1 MKGSNIGEFEEL
13 VLLTVGILKEEAYG
27 ISIKDELKDRTGRK
41 PSIGALHSALNRLE
55 KKGLLQSYMEGPTE
69 ERRGR
74 RKRFYKLTQIGKN
87 VLSEIYERRREM
99 ILLIPDLLPN
109 HE

>member
-13 VLLTVGILKEEAYG
+13 VLLTVGILQEEAYG
-27 ISIKDELKDRTGRK
+27 ISIKDELKTRTGRK

-55 KKGLLQSYMEGPTE
+55 SKGLLKSEMEGPTE

-74 RKRFYKLTQIGKN
+74 RKRYYRLTQSGRS
-87 VLSEIYERRREM
+87 VLTSIYQQRSEM
-99 ILLIPDLLPN
+99 IQLIPNLGNL
-109 HE
+109 

>member
-13 VLLTVGILKEEAYG
+13 VLLTAGILRDEAYG
-27 ISIKDELKDRTGRK
+27 ISISDELKVRTGRK

-55 KKGLLQSYMEGPTE
+55 KKGFLKSFMEGPTE

-74 RKRFYKLTQIGKN
+74 RKRYYQLTESGKDAIE
-87 VLSEIYERRREM
+87 SIYEQRKEM
-99 ILLIPDLLPN
+99 ISLIPNLSIEL
-109 HE
+109 